1 MRTPGGPA
9 LLLDASAGGEN
20 RLARFRAHLE
30 TAHRHRTRDGAVRE
44 HFHGPARLHEP
55 RRAQRVARHLAVDR
69 RKLIETDDIR
79 LLAERIRETALRQ
92 PARERHLAALELR
105 LAATGTVMSRAGL
118 DSLVALSRRL
128 ARSGARTASQTL
140 AVAVAARG
148 GQEVMRADL
157 VL

>member
-1 MRTPGGPA
+1 MNRQRSVKRILSFSSGVRNTLDTAAAALLWAMMTPGGPA

-30 TAHRHRTRDGAVRE
+30 TAHRHRTRDRAVCE
-44 HFHGPARLHEP
+44 HLYRAAPLHES

-92 PARERHLAALELR
+92 PAPERHLAAPDLR
-105 LAATGTVMSRAGL
+105 LPPTPPPTSPPAPHPL
-118 DSLVALSRRL
+118 LSLPRP
-128 ARSGARTASQTL
+128 
-140 AVAVAARG
+140 
-148 GQEVMRADL
+148 
-157 VL
+157 